1 MKNVVSKTRKLI
13 VDAARQL
20 FAQKGIDNTTMN
32 NIALS
37 SGKGRRT
44 LYTYFR
50 SKSEIY
56 QAVIESELS
65 TLVTRLENIVA
76 RNLMPDEKLA
86 TYIQARFD
94 ALREIV
100 QRNGT
105 LKAEFFRD
113 ARKVEI
119 ARKNIDRQEVE
130 FLQRI
135 IDDGVRRGIFRA
147 RPVAATALVIHCCL
161 RGVELP
167 YLRGAFFDMGLD
179 SAKLKGFISDMTLS
193 CLGIATNDN
202 ELH

>member
-65 TLVTRLENIVA
+65 TLVMRLENIVA
-76 RNLMPDEKLA
+76 RNLTPDEKLA

-119 ARKNIDRQEVE
+119 ARKNIDRQELE

-135 IDDGVRRGIFRA
+135 IDDGVRHGIFRA
-147 RPVAATALVIHCCL
+147 RPVSATALVIHCCL

-179 SAKLKGFISDMTLS
+179 SAKLKEFISDMTLS
-193 CLGIATNDN
+193 CLGIATNNN